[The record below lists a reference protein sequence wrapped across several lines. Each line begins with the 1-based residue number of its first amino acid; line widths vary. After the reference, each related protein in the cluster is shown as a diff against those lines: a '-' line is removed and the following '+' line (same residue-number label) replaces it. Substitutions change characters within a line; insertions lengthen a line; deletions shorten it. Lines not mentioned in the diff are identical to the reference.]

1 MDSLLN
7 GKARG
12 ETIEQEIHK
21 IRVFLEEEIGEK
33 KLAVRQL
40 AMQSE
45 ELRKIIAQ
53 RDEVIITLETRLKTV
68 DGEADGNRQLINKLL
83 GDITKLH
90 NDIEWY
96 KRTYEKRSFLG
107 VIKEKIFHPRLKSR

>member
-21 IRVFLEEEIGEK
+21 IRVFLEGEIGEK
-33 KLAVRQL
+33 KLAIKQL
-40 AMQSE
+40 GLQSD

-53 RDEVIITLETRLKTV
+53 RDEVISLLE
-68 DGEADGNRQLINKLL
+68 NKL
-83 GDITKLH
+83 
-90 NDIEWY
+90 
-96 KRTYEKRSFLG
+96 KR
-107 VIKEKIFHPRLKSR
+107 